1 MEVMKIITWNCNGG
15 FRNKLA
21 EIDKL
26 NADILVI
33 QECENP
39 ALSTVKYKDWAG
51 EYLWVGESKNKGIGV
66 FPKKGNSV
74 SHLKFDGEFKITGLT
89 SSSKTLTWSTSSLRL
104 FLPFSI
110 NENIQAL
117 GVWTKGSDSEAFGYM
132 GQFWKYLQIHRNDF
146 KREKQLILGDFN
158 SNKIW
163 DKKDRWWNHSNVV
176 AELEEIGL
184 VSLYHHHFN
193 EDQGVESS
201 PTLFLQRNA
210 QKPYHIDYVFVSKD
224 YLDSEIKIGQRERW
238 LSLSD
243 HMPIEIGIHS

>member
-39 ALSTVKYKDWAG
+39 AMSTIKYKDWAG

-66 FPKKGNSV
+66 FPKKDNSV
-74 SHLKFDGEFKITGLT
+74 SHLKLDGEFKISGLT
-89 SSSKTLTWSTSSLRL
+89 GTSETLTWSTSSLRL

-110 NENIQAL
+110 NNDIHAL
-117 GVWTKGSDSEAFGYM
+117 GVWTKGSDSEVFGYM
-132 GQFWKYLQIHRNDF
+132 GQFWKYLQIHKNDF

-163 DKKDRWWNHSNVV
+163 DKKDRWWNHSDVV
-176 AELEEIGL
+176 TELEKIDL
-184 VSLYHHHFN
+184 ASLYHHHFN
-193 EDQGVESS
+193 EEQGSESS
-201 PTLFLQRNA
+201 PTLFLQKNI

-224 YLDSEIKIGQRERW
+224 YLSSDIKIGQRENW

-243 HMPIEIGIHS
+243 HMPIEIGIHN